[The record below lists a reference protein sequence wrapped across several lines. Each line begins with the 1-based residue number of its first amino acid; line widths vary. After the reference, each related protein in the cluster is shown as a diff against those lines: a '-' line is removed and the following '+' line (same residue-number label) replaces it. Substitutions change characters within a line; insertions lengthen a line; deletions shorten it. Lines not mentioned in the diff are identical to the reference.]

1 MIINLT
7 SPNFV
12 GIVTGLG
19 VCVIDA
25 LEQTPAGAPTRQCLL
40 VPTQLIP
47 WDSCDCGGQYAA
59 AIQTVYGSD
68 LFPQPFVGTWVKCS
82 PRWWVARVLI
92 SVTRCVP
99 TIDEVGLPPSC
110 AAELVAALTLENDR
124 TATRQ
129 AIACCLQAMR
139 DGQRGLNWSIDQS
152 ITVGELGG
160 CAGVET
166 TVFIGVT
173 ACPCPG

>member
-1 MIINLT
+1 VTINLT
-7 SPNFV
+7 SPNFA
-12 GIVTGLG
+12 GIVTGIG

-25 LEQTPAGAPTRQCLL
+25 LEQTPAGAPTVRCVR
-40 VPTQLIP
+40 VPTPLIP
-47 WDSCDCGGQYAA
+47 GDSCDGGGQYAA
-59 AIQTVYGSD
+59 ANQTVYGSD
-68 LFPQPFVGTWVKCS
+68 SFPQPFVGSWAKCS

-92 SVTRCVP
+92 SVVRCVP
-99 TIDEVGLPPSC
+99 TLDESGFPPFC

-129 AIACCLQAMR
+129 AVACCLQELR
-139 DGQRGLNWSIDQS
+139 EQQRGLSWAIDQS

-166 TVFIGVT
+166 TVLLGVT